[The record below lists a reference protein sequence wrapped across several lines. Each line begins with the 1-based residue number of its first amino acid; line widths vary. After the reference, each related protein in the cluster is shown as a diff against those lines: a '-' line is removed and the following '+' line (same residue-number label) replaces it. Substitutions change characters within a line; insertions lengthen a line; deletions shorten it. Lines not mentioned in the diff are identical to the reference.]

1 MISIEAALSLIEQNV
16 NPLDTV
22 QRALLDLPGHCLA
35 LPILSDIDSPPH
47 DKSMMDGFAIR
58 CDDFEGPDSE
68 FEVIETVTAG
78 GVPTRALQ
86 PNQATEIMT
95 GAPIPEHA
103 DAVVMVEQAQAIQVG
118 DVRKVRLTAAL
129 VQPEQN
135 VLRRGTNFEKGDPIF
150 AAGHLVRAT
159 DVGLLAEIGV
169 SSATVV
175 RRPTV
180 AVLATGDELVAV
192 DRVPAAGQIRNS
204 NSPMLAAV
212 AGAMGL
218 EVDVLPVGSD
228 DPEQLAA
235 GIARGLQSDVLI
247 LSGGV
252 SAGTK
257 DLVPQVLDQLGVTQ
271 VFHKVAVKPG
281 KPIWF
286 GVREPGLS
294 EQSRALVFGLPG
306 NPVSSLVG
314 FRVFVRPALNGL
326 MGGNFQDDGGVKVK
340 LGYEHFVR
348 GNRVTYWPARWEV
361 DNLGERVVAPLAW
374 KGSSDL
380 RPLGDADGVARFEVQ
395 DQPYAAGDS
404 VMFYPF

>member
-16 NPLDTV
+16 TPLDTV
-22 QRALLDLPGHCLA
+22 QRALVDLPGHCLA
-35 LPILSDIDSPPH
+35 TSILSDIDSPPH

-58 CDDFEGPDSE
+58 SHDFRGPGSE

-78 GVPTRALQ
+78 GVPTRDLKS
-86 PNQATEIMT
+86 NQATEIMT
-95 GAPIPEHA
+95 GAPIPDHA
-103 DAVVMVEQAQAIQVG
+103 DAVVMVEQAESIQAA
-118 DVRKVRLTAAL
+118 DVRRVRLNAEQ

-135 VLRRGTNFEKGDPIF
+135 VLRRGTNFKNGDPMF

-169 SSATVV
+169 ASAAVV

-192 DRVPAAGQIRNS
+192 DQVPGAGQIRNS
-204 NSPMLAAV
+204 NSAMLAAV
-212 AGAMGL
+212 ASAMGL
-218 EVDVLPVGSD
+218 DVEVLPVGSD
-228 DPEQLAA
+228 DPEHLSA
-235 GIARGLQSDVLI
+235 GIAHGLKSDVLI

-286 GVREPGLS
+286 GVREPSSSG
-294 EQSRALVFGLPG
+294 QSRTLVFGLPG

-326 MGGNFQDDGGVKVK
+326 MGGSFQDDGGVKVK
-340 LGYEHFVR
+340 LTCEHFVR
-348 GNRVTYWPARWEV
+348 GNRTTYWPARWEV
-361 DNLGERVVAPLAW
+361 EDRAERFVTPLDW

-380 RPLGDADGVARFEVQ
+380 RPLGKADGVVRFDVQ